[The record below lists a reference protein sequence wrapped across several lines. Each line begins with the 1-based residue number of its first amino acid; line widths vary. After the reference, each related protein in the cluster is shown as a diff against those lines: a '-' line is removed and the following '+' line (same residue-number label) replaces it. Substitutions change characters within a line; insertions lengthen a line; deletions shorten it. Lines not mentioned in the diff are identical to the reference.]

1 MTWYI
6 SGIRKMR
13 SGKRKVAYK
22 KIINRTNKREHLFKV
37 KCVCIYIYI
46 YILYESI
53 IDVIMNLY
61 QASKP
66 KQPYV
71 KRGTDLCILLSN
83 T

>member
-46 YILYESI
+46 YFI
-53 IDVIMNLY
+53 
-61 QASKP
+61 
-66 KQPYV
+66 
-71 KRGTDLCILLSN
+71 
-83 T
+83 